1 MIDFLTLMQKRA
13 TTPHGEATVCAIVWN
28 NASRVCAITV
38 CQNDNE
44 STHRFCIA
52 GKKLIAGIE
61 ETGRRIFLQQEVLGS
76 DGNKLGKVQNATFTS
91 GGTLR
96 NITAGGVEYAKSK
109 ILCVGDVIL
118 IKQKPAQKAAK
129 RPPDCTKKQVA
140 ANKKHTPQFCN
151 IRKSY
156 GDFSF
161 LLGRKV
167 DKTIVNFQGE
177 VMIKATRKI
186 TKSVLK
192 QAKISGKL
200 IELCL
205 HCK

>member
-1 MIDFLTLMQKRA
+1 MLDFLTLMQKKA
-13 TTPHGEATVCAIVWN
+13 NTPQGEATVCGILWN
-28 NASRVCAITV
+28 NASRVCAIKTY
-38 CQNDNE
+38 QNCNE
-44 STHRFCIA
+44 STHRFCIV
-52 GKKLIAGIE
+52 GKKLIAGVE
-61 ETGRRIFLQQEVLGS
+61 ETGQEMFLQQEVIGTN
-76 DGNKLGKVQNATFTS
+76 GNKLGQMQNAVFT
-91 GGTLR
+91 GTGVLKS
-96 NITAGGVEYAKSK
+96 ITAGGVEYPKSK

-118 IKQKPAQKAAK
+118 IKQKPPQKANK
-129 RPPDCTKKQVA
+129 RPRDCNKQIVA
-140 ANKKHTPQFCN
+140 ASKNHTSQRCG

-161 LLGRKV
+161 LIGRKV

-177 VMIKATRKI
+177 VMIKATQKI